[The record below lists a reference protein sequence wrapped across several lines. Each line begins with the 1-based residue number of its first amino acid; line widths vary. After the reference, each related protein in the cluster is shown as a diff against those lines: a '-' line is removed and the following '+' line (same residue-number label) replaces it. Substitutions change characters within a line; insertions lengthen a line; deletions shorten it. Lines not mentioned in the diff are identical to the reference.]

1 MTSALKERTV
11 RFYIHTYGTYLEGDT
26 VNAQNATV
34 RGKGRQDH
42 GYRRWGFTVVATVVS
57 TYALDAVATAS
68 GLLLAA
74 TNILDGLDHLILLVI
89 LASTYVAWGAGLRVN
104 VGANWS
110 LLEANG
116 TSTSA
121 PSKAAY
127 DLAKLRTRSIR
138 ARRFAAAIGYVGTEA
153 AKELP
158 YYAGAYGAVIL
169 TDSVSSADALV
180 FLAGANLGAAVYE
193 YGLGNITRAYLR
205 RSTRTAP

>member
-1 MTSALKERTV
+1 MSTV
-11 RFYIHTYGTYLEGDT
+11 DPQDAIVRVKARHTG
-26 VNAQNATV
+26 
-34 RGKGRQDH
+34 H
-42 GYRRWGFTVVATVVS
+42 GYRRWGLTVVATVVS

-74 TNILDGLDHLILLVI
+74 TTLLEGMDHLVLLAI
-89 LASTYVAWGAGLRVN
+89 LAGTYVAWGAGLRVN
-104 VGANWS
+104 LGANWL
-110 LLEANG
+110 LLEATG
-116 TSTSA
+116 TSSSA

-127 DLAKLRTRSIR
+127 ELAKLRTRSIR

-169 TDSVSSADALV
+169 SDSVSSADAVV

-205 RSTRTAP
+205 RSTRTSP